1 MNPRHFA
8 IAAASLSAVAL
19 GTGACTQ
26 PAEPQA
32 DAPAD
37 TVTHTVVETREVPGP
52 PVVIERQAPPV
63 VVIDSNGRPSDQNST
78 TIRADQNGISVEAK
92 R

>member
-8 IAAASLSAVAL
+8 IVAASFAAVAL

-26 PAEPQA
+26 PAETPA
-32 DAPAD
+32 EAPAD
-37 TVTHTVVETREVPGP
+37 TVTHTVVETREA
-52 PVVIERQAPPV
+52 QTPPV
-63 VVIDSNGRPSDQNST
+63 VVEYHDGQPSEQDST
-78 TIRADQNGISVEAK
+78 TIRADKDGISIETK

>member
-8 IAAASLSAVAL
+8 LVAASLAAVAL

-32 DAPAD
+32 EAPAD

-63 VVIDSNGRPSDQNST
+63 VIERDGNTGDST
-78 TIRADQNGISVEAK
+78 TVRAGPDGIEVETTN

>member
-1 MNPRHFA
+1 MNHRHFA
-8 IAAASLSAVAL
+8 IVAASLAAVAF
-19 GTGACTQ
+19 GTAACTQ

-32 DAPAD
+32 EAPAD
-37 TVTHTVVETREVPGP
+37 TVTHTVIETREVPGP

-63 VVIDSNGRPSDQNST
+63 VVIDGSDRPADNST
-78 TIRADQNGISVEAK
+78 TIRADQNGISVETK

>member
-8 IAAASLSAVAL
+8 IVAASLAAVVL

-26 PAEPQA
+26 PAETQA
-32 DAPAD
+32 EAPAD

-52 PVVIERQAPPV
+52 PVVIERQGPPV
-63 VVIDSNGRPSDQNST
+63 VVVDGNGRPADQNST
-78 TIRADQNGISVEAK
+78 TIRADQNGISVETK

>member
-8 IAAASLSAVAL
+8 IVAASLAAVAL

-32 DAPAD
+32 AAPAD
-37 TVTHTVVETREVPGP
+37 TVTHTIVEAQPAPTP
-52 PVVIERQAPPV
+52 PVVIEYRDGQPV
-63 VVIDSNGRPSDQNST
+63 TQDST
-78 TIRADQNGISVEAK
+78 TVRADKNGISIETK